1 MEPQIRYAQTSD
13 GVSIAYCFS
22 GEGQPLVLAGP
33 PSTMHC
39 QLNWKTFAGLYLPL
53 AGRLRLIS
61 YDPRGTGLS
70 DRSALDFS
78 IEAMVRDLEAVVL
91 RTGLGSFAL
100 AAFMDA
106 VPVAITFAARNPA
119 RLSKLVIL
127 DGYTSAAD
135 FLTSAAGQAHTAL
148 LEQDW
153 VLYTDTLAHVLM
165 GIDDPQHAAA
175 IAEHMR
181 AAIEPEAFRQFMADE
196 LTWDDVSPL
205 LGRITAPTLVLH
217 SKDNA
222 FIPATVAQR
231 IAAAIPDA
239 GFLLIDDKGY
249 RHDVAPLIIDFV
261 VGEIKTPDTG
271 QTQGAGP
278 AEFRTIMFTDIT
290 DSTSL
295 TQRLGDAKAQ
305 ALVHAHNQIVREAL
319 RAQGGTEIKH
329 TGDGIMASFTSASA
343 ALHCAAAIE
352 RSIAAQNRDL
362 PADAQR
368 DGTLSVH
375 IGVNA
380 GEPVA
385 EGSDLFGTA
394 VQLARRVCDHAA
406 GGEIL
411 VADVVRQLAAG
422 KDFLFADRGETV
434 LRGFEDPVRLYELRW
449 REDS

>member
-1 MEPQIRYAQTSD
+1 MEPQTRYAQTSD
-13 GVSIAYCFS
+13 GVSIAYSLS

-33 PSTMHC
+33 PMVMHC
-39 QLNWKTFAGLYLPL
+39 QLNWKTFADLYLPL
-53 AGRLRLIS
+53 AGRLRLIT
-61 YDPRGTGLS
+61 YDPRGAGLS

-91 RTGLGSFAL
+91 HTGLGSFAL
-100 AAFMDA
+100 AAFYDA
-106 VPVAITFAARNPA
+106 VPVAITFAARYPE

-127 DGYTSAAD
+127 NGYTSAAD

-153 VLYTDTLAHVLM
+153 VLFTETLTRVLM
-165 GIDDPQHAAA
+165 GTDDPQYDAAV
-175 IAEHMR
+175 AEHMR
-181 AAIEPEAFRQFMADE
+181 AAIEPEAFRQFMAEE
-196 LTWDDVSPL
+196 LTWVDVSPL

-217 SKDNA
+217 SKNNA
-222 FIPATVAQR
+222 FIPATVSQR
-231 IAAAIPDA
+231 IAKSITDA
-239 GFLLIDDKGY
+239 GFLLITDD

-261 VGEIKTPDTG
+261 AGGAKTPDTG
-271 QTQGAGP
+271 RTQGASP

-295 TQRLGDAKAQ
+295 TQRLGDEKAQ
-305 ALVHAHNQIVREAL
+305 ALVHTHNSIVREAL

-329 TGDGIMASFTSASA
+329 TGDGIMASFTSATA
-343 ALHCAAAIE
+343 ALQCAAAIE

-362 PADAQR
+362 PPDDQR

-385 EGSDLFGTA
+385 EGTDLFGTA

-422 KDFLFADRGETV
+422 KDFLFADRGETA